1 MKSTQTISNL
11 PTHLFVGTSAKIPSN
26 EKEDSSASSFGGV
39 FQLAKDIGVVL
50 LSFMLNIAEED
61 YYNPTPLTTGA
72 DRKDTEENKFNLVSP
87 AIGVVKSHRNYLI
100 YHVLTLIIKEEDL
113 SI

>member
-1 MKSTQTISNL
+1 MKLTPNISNL

-87 AIGVVKSHRNYLI
+87 AIGVVKIHRTYL
-100 YHVLTLIIKEEDL
+100 YVPRFH
-113 SI
+113 